1 MVGKDLLYQEA
12 VLDFLEENNDIDFIL
27 LNDELPGEEI
37 IEFMKKIKNTKI
49 IIFTEKSRNI
59 DKINLEKYAY
69 KVFSNGEISI
79 EEIKKIIKE
88 QNYTEELEKEIEKEV
103 KKIGMSYPELFKPE
117 FANVALNRYKF
128 NSMDDMFASV
138 GFGAI
143 TPNKIVSRVLEE
155 YRKIHKEANIE
166 EKIEELSKEKAQI
179 SKPSTSGVI
188 VKGI

>member
-37 IEFMKKIKNTKI
+37 IEFMKKIKKTKI

-79 EEIKKIIKE
+79 EEIKKY
-88 QNYTEELEKEIEKEV
+88 NL
-103 KKIGMSYPELFKPE
+103 
-117 FANVALNRYKF
+117 
-128 NSMDDMFASV
+128 
-138 GFGAI
+138 
-143 TPNKIVSRVLEE
+143 
-155 YRKIHKEANIE
+155 
-166 EKIEELSKEKAQI
+166 
-179 SKPSTSGVI
+179 
-188 VKGI
+188 